1 MYYHVRH
8 SIPGRIRLEYDN
20 RNIDPIRATLAENLI
35 AVQEGITG
43 ISFNSNVGTFLVYYD
58 ISKLSECEV
67 LAFFRAI
74 DDQYLDD
81 PSMLASVREPDVSIS
96 LAGTLVSMTVSYA
109 LRKLLP
115 VSIRSIMRVWRAFP
129 RVMAGAKCL
138 LSGHISDTRVL
149 DAAAISVAIASG
161 NSRTADNIGFLLS
174 VGETIEEYTKRKS
187 LDDLAITM
195 FSGNESVHVLAG
207 EDTEEVRPLSAVRKG
222 DVIIARTGDVIQA
235 DGSVAKGEALV
246 NQATITGEPLA
257 VEKREG
263 STVFAGTVVEEGEI
277 YVCVRQI
284 GSQTKVCRI
293 LAEISSSNELKVS
306 SQKNAEILADRLV
319 KYNFLFTALTFLFTR
334 NTAKVLSTLMVD
346 YSCAMKLSAPIA
358 VLSAMKE
365 AAEHGL
371 LVKGGRFLEEAAKA
385 DTVVFDKTGT
395 LTNASPMLSRIINFS
410 ARSDD
415 EILRLAACLEE
426 HYAHPIARAIVRAA
440 DERNLEHPE
449 KHAKVEYIVAHGI
462 ASYVANHRVLV
473 GSRHF
478 VINDEHSEAPDSL
491 DDIQKEA
498 IKRGE
503 SLLYLAE
510 DGRLIALF
518 ALSDPVRTDAA
529 QVILKLRESGV
540 YQCVMITG
548 DDEGAAKSVAENA
561 GLDRYISRAL
571 PEDKS
576 RYVKDCRDDGHKVI
590 MLGDGI
596 NDAPALAAADVGV
609 AMGESAAIAGETA
622 DIVLS
627 GDSGLEGIVTA
638 RELGRGLLRRID
650 QTNRSIVLVNTSLI
664 LLGLA
669 GLLPPSVSALLHNAS
684 TVAFA
689 LQSSKPLIKE
699 DS

>member
-35 AVQEGITG
+35 AVQEGTTW

-277 YVCVRQI
+277 HVCVRQI
-284 GSQTKVCRI
+284 GSQTKVSRI

-462 ASYVANHRVLV
+462 ASYVADHRVLV

-540 YQCVMITG
+540 SRCVMITG
-548 DDEGAAKSVAENA
+548 DDEGAAKSVAESA

-576 RYVKDCRDDGHKVI
+576 RYVKDCRNDGHKVI

-596 NDAPALAAADVGV
+596 NDAPALAAADIGV

>member
-20 RNIDPIRATLAENLI
+20 RKIDPIRATLAENLI

-67 LAFFRAI
+67 LAFFSAI
-74 DDQYLDD
+74 DGRYLDD

-129 RVMAGAKCL
+129 RVMAGVKCL

-207 EDTEEVRPLSAVRKG
+207 KDTEEVRPLSAVRKG

-257 VEKREG
+257 VEKRED

-284 GSQTKVCRI
+284 GSQTKVSRI
-293 LAEISSSNELKVS
+293 LAEIGSSNELKVS

-346 YSCAMKLSAPIA
+346 YSCAMKLAAPIA

-491 DDIQKEA
+491 DVIQKEA

-529 QVILKLRESGV
+529 QVILKLRDDGV
-540 YQCVMITG
+540 SQCVMITG
-548 DDEGAAKSVAENA
+548 DDEGAAKSVAESA

-576 RYVKDCRDDGHKVI
+576 RYVKDCRNDGHKVI

-699 DS
+699 DF

>member
-129 RVMAGAKCL
+129 RVMAGVKCL

-149 DAAAISVAIASG
+149 DAVAISVAIASG
-161 NSRTADNIGFLLS
+161 NSRTADSIGFLLS

-284 GSQTKVCRI
+284 GSQTKVSRI

-385 DTVVFDKTGT
+385 DTVIFDKTGT

-540 YQCVMITG
+540 SRCVMITG
-548 DDEGAAKSVAENA
+548 DDEGAAKSVAESA

-576 RYVKDCRDDGHKVI
+576 RYVKDCRNDGHKVI

>member
-277 YVCVRQI
+277 HVCVRQI
-284 GSQTKVCRI
+284 GSQTKVSRI

-358 VLSAMKE
+358 VLSAMRE

-462 ASYVANHRVLV
+462 ASYVADHRVLV

-540 YQCVMITG
+540 SRCVMITG
-548 DDEGAAKSVAENA
+548 DDEGAAKSVAESA

-576 RYVKDCRDDGHKVI
+576 RYVKDCRNDGHKVI

>member
-74 DDQYLDD
+74 DDRYLDD

-277 YVCVRQI
+277 HVCVRQI
-284 GSQTKVCRI
+284 GSQTKVSRI

-462 ASYVANHRVLV
+462 ASYVADHRVLV

-540 YQCVMITG
+540 SRCVMITG
-548 DDEGAAKSVAENA
+548 DDEGAAKSVAESA

-576 RYVKDCRDDGHKVI
+576 RYVKDCRNDGHKVI

-609 AMGESAAIAGETA
+609 AMGESAAIAGEAA

-638 RELGRGLLRRID
+638 RELGRELLRRID

>member
-74 DDQYLDD
+74 D
-81 PSMLASVREPDVSIS
+81 VREPDVSIS

-195 FSGNESVHVLAG
+195 FSG
-207 EDTEEVRPLSAVRKG
+207 KG

-263 STVFAGTVVEEGEI
+263 STVFAGTIVEEGEI

-284 GSQTKVCRI
+284 GSQTKVSRI
-293 LAEISSSNELKVS
+293 LAEIGSSNELKVS

-334 NTAKVLSTLMVD
+334 NTTKVLSTLMVD
-346 YSCAMKLSAPIA
+346 YSCAMKLAAPIA

-395 LTNASPMLSRIINFS
+395 LTNASPMLARIINFS
-410 ARSDD
+410 TRSDD

-462 ASYVANHRVLV
+462 ASYVSDHRVLV

-498 IKRGE
+498 VKRGE

-529 QVILKLRESGV
+529 QIILKLRESGV
-540 YQCVMITG
+540 SQCVMITG
-548 DDEGAAKSVAENA
+548 DDEGAAKSVAESA

-627 GDSGLEGIVTA
+627 GDGGLEGIVTA
-638 RELGRGLLRRID
+638 REMGRGLLRRID
-650 QTNRSIVLVNTSLI
+650 QTNRNIVLVNTSLI

-669 GLLPPSVSALLHNAS
+669 GLLPPSASALLHNAS
-684 TVAFA
+684 TVVFA

>member
-8 SIPGRIRLEYDN
+8 SIPGRIRLEYDK
-20 RNIDPIRATLAENLI
+20 RRIDPIRAALAENLI
-35 AVQEGITG
+35 AVQEGITA

-67 LAFFRAI
+67 LAFFSAI
-74 DDQYLDD
+74 DGRYLDD

-129 RVMAGAKCL
+129 RVMAGVKCL

-207 EDTEEVRPLSAVRKG
+207 KDTEEVRPLSAVRKG

-284 GSQTKVCRI
+284 GSQTKVSRI
-293 LAEISSSNELKVS
+293 LAEIGSSNELKVS

-346 YSCAMKLSAPIA
+346 YSCAMKLAAPIA

-510 DGRLIALF
+510 DGHLIALF

-540 YQCVMITG
+540 SRCVMITG
-548 DDEGAAKSVAENA
+548 DDEGAAKSVAESA

-576 RYVKDCRDDGHKVI
+576 RYVKDCRNDGHKVI

>member
-67 LAFFRAI
+67 LAFFSAI
-74 DDQYLDD
+74 DGRYLDD

-129 RVMAGAKCL
+129 RVMAGVKCL

-207 EDTEEVRPLSAVRKG
+207 ENTEEVRPLSAVRTG

-277 YVCVRQI
+277 HVCVRQI
-284 GSQTKVCRI
+284 GSQTKVSRI
-293 LAEISSSNELKVS
+293 LAEIGSSNELKVS

-462 ASYVANHRVLV
+462 ASYVADHRVLV

-478 VINDEHSEAPDSL
+478 VINDEQAEAPDSL

-540 YQCVMITG
+540 SRCVMITG
-548 DDEGAAKSVAENA
+548 DDEGAAKSVAESA

-576 RYVKDCRDDGHKVI
+576 RYVKDCRNDGHKVI

>member
-8 SIPGRIRLEYDN
+8 SIPGRIRLEYDK
-20 RNIDPIRATLAENLI
+20 RRIDPIRASLAENLI
-35 AVQEGITG
+35 AVQEGITA

-67 LAFFRAI
+67 LAFFSAI
-74 DDQYLDD
+74 DGRYLDD

-129 RVMAGAKCL
+129 RVMAGVKCL

-284 GSQTKVCRI
+284 GSQTKVSRI
-293 LAEISSSNELKVS
+293 LAEIGSSNELKVS

-346 YSCAMKLSAPIA
+346 YSCAMKLAAPIA

-462 ASYVANHRVLV
+462 ASYVADHRVLV

-540 YQCVMITG
+540 SRCVMITG
-548 DDEGAAKSVAENA
+548 DDEGAAKSVAESA

-576 RYVKDCRDDGHKVI
+576 RYVKDCRNDGHKVI

>member
-8 SIPGRIRLEYDN
+8 SIPGRIRLEYDK
-20 RNIDPIRATLAENLI
+20 RRIDPIRASLAENLI
-35 AVQEGITG
+35 AVQEGITA

-67 LAFFRAI
+67 LAFFSAI
-74 DDQYLDD
+74 DGRYLDD

-284 GSQTKVCRI
+284 GSQTKVSRI

-462 ASYVANHRVLV
+462 ASYVADHRVLV

-540 YQCVMITG
+540 SRCVMITG
-548 DDEGAAKSVAENA
+548 DDEGAAKSVAESA

-576 RYVKDCRDDGHKVI
+576 RYVKDCRNDGHKVI

>member
-8 SIPGRIRLEYDN
+8 SIPGRIRLEYDK
-20 RNIDPIRATLAENLI
+20 RRIDPIRASLAENLI
-35 AVQEGITG
+35 AVQEGITA

-67 LAFFRAI
+67 LAFFSAI
-74 DDQYLDD
+74 DGRYLDD

-284 GSQTKVCRI
+284 GSQTKVSRI

-346 YSCAMKLSAPIA
+346 YSCAMKLAAPIA

-462 ASYVANHRVLV
+462 ASYVADHRVLV

-529 QVILKLRESGV
+529 QVILKLRDDGV
-540 YQCVMITG
+540 SQCVMITG
-548 DDEGAAKSVAENA
+548 DDEGAAKSVAESA

-576 RYVKDCRDDGHKVI
+576 RYVKDCRNDGHKVI

>member
-8 SIPGRIRLEYDN
+8 SIPGRIRLEYDK
-20 RNIDPIRATLAENLI
+20 RRIDPIRASLAENLI
-35 AVQEGITG
+35 AVQEGITA

-67 LAFFRAI
+67 LAFFSAI
-74 DDQYLDD
+74 DGRYLDD

-277 YVCVRQI
+277 HVCVRQI
-284 GSQTKVCRI
+284 GSQTKVSRI

-462 ASYVANHRVLV
+462 ASYVADHRVLV

-540 YQCVMITG
+540 SRCVMITG
-548 DDEGAAKSVAENA
+548 DDEGAAKSVAESA

-576 RYVKDCRDDGHKVI
+576 RYVKDCRNDGHKVI

>member
-8 SIPGRIRLEYDN
+8 SIPGRIRLEYDK
-20 RNIDPIRATLAENLI
+20 RRIDPIRASLAENLI

-67 LAFFRAI
+67 LAFFSAI
-74 DDQYLDD
+74 DGRYLDD

-129 RVMAGAKCL
+129 RVMAGVKCL

-284 GSQTKVCRI
+284 GSQTKVSRI

-462 ASYVANHRVLV
+462 ASYVADHRVLV

-540 YQCVMITG
+540 SRCVMITG
-548 DDEGAAKSVAENA
+548 DDEGAAKSVAESA

>member
-35 AVQEGITG
+35 AVQEGIMG

-277 YVCVRQI
+277 YICVRQI
-284 GSQTKVCRI
+284 GSQTKVSRI
-293 LAEISSSNELKVS
+293 LAEIGSSNELKVS

-449 KHAKVEYIVAHGI
+449 KHAKVEY
-462 ASYVANHRVLV
+462 
-473 GSRHF
+473 
-478 VINDEHSEAPDSL
+478 
-491 DDIQKEA
+491 
-498 IKRGE
+498 
-503 SLLYLAE
+503 
-510 DGRLIALF
+510 
-518 ALSDPVRTDAA
+518 
-529 QVILKLRESGV
+529 
-540 YQCVMITG
+540 M
-548 DDEGAAKSVAENA
+548 
-561 GLDRYISRAL
+561 GLQ
-571 PEDKS
+571 
-576 RYVKDCRDDGHKVI
+576 
-590 MLGDGI
+590 
-596 NDAPALAAADVGV
+596 
-609 AMGESAAIAGETA
+609 AM
-622 DIVLS
+622 
-627 GDSGLEGIVTA
+627 
-638 RELGRGLLRRID
+638 
-650 QTNRSIVLVNTSLI
+650 
-664 LLGLA
+664 
-669 GLLPPSVSALLHNAS
+669 
-684 TVAFA
+684 
-689 LQSSKPLIKE
+689 
-699 DS
+699 

>member
-8 SIPGRIRLEYDN
+8 SIPGRIRLEYDK
-20 RNIDPIRATLAENLI
+20 RRIDPIRASLAENLI
-35 AVQEGITG
+35 AVQEGITA

-67 LAFFRAI
+67 LAFFSAI
-74 DDQYLDD
+74 DGRYLDD

-187 LDDLAITM
+187 LDDLAITI
-195 FSGNESVHVLAG
+195 FSGNERVHVLAG
-207 EDTEEVRPLSAVRKG
+207 EDTEEVRPLSAVSKC

-284 GSQTKVCRI
+284 GSQTKVSRI

-426 HYAHPIARAIVRAA
+426 HYAHPIARAIVRAT
-440 DERNLEHPE
+440 DERKLEHPE

-462 ASYVANHRVLV
+462 ASYVADHRVLV

-540 YQCVMITG
+540 SRCVMITG
-548 DDEGAAKSVAENA
+548 DDEGAAKSVAESA

-576 RYVKDCRDDGHKVI
+576 RYVKDCRNDGHKVI

>member
-35 AVQEGITG
+35 AVQEGITA

-67 LAFFRAI
+67 LAFFSAI
-74 DDQYLDD
+74 DGRYLDD

-129 RVMAGAKCL
+129 RVMAGVKCL

-207 EDTEEVRPLSAVRKG
+207 EDTEEVRPLSAVRTG

-277 YVCVRQI
+277 HVCVRQI
-284 GSQTKVCRI
+284 GSQTKVSRI
-293 LAEISSSNELKVS
+293 LAEIGSSNELKVS

-346 YSCAMKLSAPIA
+346 YSCAMKLAAPIA

-462 ASYVANHRVLV
+462 ASYVADHRVLV

-540 YQCVMITG
+540 SRCVMITG
-548 DDEGAAKSVAENA
+548 DDEGAAKSVAESA

-576 RYVKDCRDDGHKVI
+576 RYVKDCRNDGHKVI

>member
-8 SIPGRIRLEYDN
+8 SIPGRIRLEYDK
-20 RNIDPIRATLAENLI
+20 RRIDPIRASLAENLI
-35 AVQEGITG
+35 AVQEGITA

-67 LAFFRAI
+67 LAFFSAI
-74 DDQYLDD
+74 DGRYLDD

-129 RVMAGAKCL
+129 RVMAGVKCL

-284 GSQTKVCRI
+284 GSQTKVSRI

-540 YQCVMITG
+540 SRCVMITG
-548 DDEGAAKSVAENA
+548 DDEGAAKSVAESA

-576 RYVKDCRDDGHKVI
+576 RYVKDCRNDGHKVI

>member
-67 LAFFRAI
+67 LAFFSAI
-74 DDQYLDD
+74 DGRYLDD

-207 EDTEEVRPLSAVRKG
+207 EDTEEVRPLSAVRTG

-284 GSQTKVCRI
+284 GSQTKVSRI

-462 ASYVANHRVLV
+462 ASYVADHRVLV

-540 YQCVMITG
+540 SRCVMITG
-548 DDEGAAKSVAENA
+548 DDEGAAKSVAESA

-576 RYVKDCRDDGHKVI
+576 RYVKDCRNDGHKVI

>member
-8 SIPGRIRLEYDN
+8 SIPGRIRLEYDK
-20 RNIDPIRATLAENLI
+20 RRIDPIRAALAENLI
-35 AVQEGITG
+35 AVQEGITA

-67 LAFFRAI
+67 LAFFSAI
-74 DDQYLDD
+74 DGRYLDD

-129 RVMAGAKCL
+129 RVMAGVKCL

-284 GSQTKVCRI
+284 GSQTKVSRI

-346 YSCAMKLSAPIA
+346 YSCAMKLAAPIA

-462 ASYVANHRVLV
+462 ASYVADHRVLV

-540 YQCVMITG
+540 SRCVMITG
-548 DDEGAAKSVAENA
+548 DDEGAAKSVAESA

-576 RYVKDCRDDGHKVI
+576 RYVKDCRNDGHKVI

>member
-8 SIPGRIRLEYDN
+8 SIPGRIRLEYDK
-20 RNIDPIRATLAENLI
+20 RRIDPIRAALAENLI
-35 AVQEGITG
+35 AVQEGITA

-67 LAFFRAI
+67 LAFFSAI
-74 DDQYLDD
+74 DGRYLDD

-129 RVMAGAKCL
+129 RVMAGVKCL

-207 EDTEEVRPLSAVRKG
+207 EDTEEVRPLSAVRTG

-284 GSQTKVCRI
+284 GSQTKVSRI
-293 LAEISSSNELKVS
+293 LAEIGSSNELKVS

-462 ASYVANHRVLV
+462 ASYVADHRVLV

-540 YQCVMITG
+540 SRCVMITG
-548 DDEGAAKSVAENA
+548 DDEGAAKSVAESA

-576 RYVKDCRDDGHKVI
+576 RYVKDCRNDGHKVI

>member
-8 SIPGRIRLEYDN
+8 SIPGRIRLEYDK
-20 RNIDPIRATLAENLI
+20 RRIDPIRAALAENLI
-35 AVQEGITG
+35 AVQEGITA

-67 LAFFRAI
+67 LAFFSAI
-74 DDQYLDD
+74 DGRYLDD

-284 GSQTKVCRI
+284 GSQTKVSRI
-293 LAEISSSNELKVS
+293 LAEIGSSNELKVS

-346 YSCAMKLSAPIA
+346 YSCAMKLAAPIA

-462 ASYVANHRVLV
+462 ASYVADHRVLV

-540 YQCVMITG
+540 SRCVMITG
-548 DDEGAAKSVAENA
+548 DDEGAAKSVAESA

-576 RYVKDCRDDGHKVI
+576 RYVKDCRNDGHKVI

>member
-1 MYYHVRH
+1 MYYHIRH
-8 SIPGRIRLEYDN
+8 SIPGRIRLEYDK
-20 RNIDPIRATLAENLI
+20 RRIDPIRAALAENLI
-35 AVQEGITG
+35 AVQEGITA

-58 ISKLSECEV
+58 ISKLSECEI
-67 LAFFRAI
+67 LAFFSAI
-74 DDQYLDD
+74 DGRYLDD

-129 RVMAGAKCL
+129 RVMAGVKCL

-207 EDTEEVRPLSAVRKG
+207 EDTEEVRPLSAVRTG

-284 GSQTKVCRI
+284 GSQTKVSRI
-293 LAEISSSNELKVS
+293 LAEIGSSNELKVS

-346 YSCAMKLSAPIA
+346 YSCAMKLAAPIA

-385 DTVVFDKTGT
+385 DTVIFDKTGT
-395 LTNASPMLSRIINFS
+395 LTSASPMLSRIINFS

-491 DDIQKEA
+491 DVIQKEA

-529 QVILKLRESGV
+529 QVILKLRDDGV
-540 YQCVMITG
+540 SQCVMITG
-548 DDEGAAKSVAENA
+548 DDEGAAKSVAESA

-576 RYVKDCRDDGHKVI
+576 RYVKDCRNDGHKVI

-699 DS
+699 DF

>member
-8 SIPGRIRLEYDN
+8 SIPGRIRLEYDK
-20 RNIDPIRATLAENLI
+20 RRIDPIRASLAENLI
-35 AVQEGITG
+35 AVQEGITA

-67 LAFFRAI
+67 LAFFSAI
-74 DDQYLDD
+74 DGRYLDD

-129 RVMAGAKCL
+129 RVMAGVKCL

-149 DAAAISVAIASG
+149 DAVAISVAIASG

-277 YVCVRQI
+277 HVCVRQI
-284 GSQTKVCRI
+284 GSQTKVSRI

-462 ASYVANHRVLV
+462 ASYVADHRVLV

-540 YQCVMITG
+540 SRCVMITG
-548 DDEGAAKSVAENA
+548 DDEGAAKSVAESA

-576 RYVKDCRDDGHKVI
+576 RYVKDCRNDGHKVI

>member
-8 SIPGRIRLEYDN
+8 SIPGRIRLEYDK
-20 RNIDPIRATLAENLI
+20 RRIDPIRASLAENLI

-67 LAFFRAI
+67 LAFFSAI
-74 DDQYLDD
+74 DGRYLDD

-129 RVMAGAKCL
+129 RVMAGVKCL

-284 GSQTKVCRI
+284 GSQTKVSRI
-293 LAEISSSNELKVS
+293 LAEIGSSNELKVS

-462 ASYVANHRVLV
+462 ASYVADHRVLV

-540 YQCVMITG
+540 SRCVMITG
-548 DDEGAAKSVAENA
+548 DDEGAAKSVAESA

-576 RYVKDCRDDGHKVI
+576 RYVKDCRNDGHKVI

-689 LQSSKPLIKE
+689 LQSSKLLIKE
-699 DS
+699 YS

>member
-8 SIPGRIRLEYDN
+8 SIPGRIRLEYDK
-20 RNIDPIRATLAENLI
+20 RRIDPIRASLAENLI
-35 AVQEGITG
+35 AVQEGITA

-67 LAFFRAI
+67 LAFFSAI
-74 DDQYLDD
+74 DGRYLDD

-129 RVMAGAKCL
+129 RVMAGVKCL

-284 GSQTKVCRI
+284 GSQTKVSRI

-462 ASYVANHRVLV
+462 ASYVADHRVLV

-540 YQCVMITG
+540 SRCVMITG
-548 DDEGAAKSVAENA
+548 DDEGAAKSVAESA

-576 RYVKDCRDDGHKVI
+576 RYVKDCRNDGHKVI

>member
-67 LAFFRAI
+67 LAFFSAI
-74 DDQYLDD
+74 DGRYLDD

-277 YVCVRQI
+277 HVCVRQI
-284 GSQTKVCRI
+284 GSQTKVSRI

-462 ASYVANHRVLV
+462 ASYVADHRVLV

-503 SLLYLAE
+503 SLLYLVE

-540 YQCVMITG
+540 SRCVMITG
-548 DDEGAAKSVAENA
+548 DDEGAAKSVAESA

-576 RYVKDCRDDGHKVI
+576 RYVKDCRNDGHKVI

-699 DS
+699 DF

>member
-8 SIPGRIRLEYDN
+8 SIPGRIRLEYDK
-20 RNIDPIRATLAENLI
+20 RRIDPIRAALAENLI
-35 AVQEGITG
+35 AVQEGITA

-67 LAFFRAI
+67 LAFFSAI
-74 DDQYLDD
+74 DGRYLDD

-129 RVMAGAKCL
+129 RVMAGVKCL

-284 GSQTKVCRI
+284 GSQTKVSRI
-293 LAEISSSNELKVS
+293 LAEIGSSNELKVS

-346 YSCAMKLSAPIA
+346 YSCAMKLAAPIA

-385 DTVVFDKTGT
+385 DTVIFDKTGT

-540 YQCVMITG
+540 SRCVMITG
-548 DDEGAAKSVAENA
+548 DDEGAAKSVAESA

-576 RYVKDCRDDGHKVI
+576 RYVKDCRNDGHKVI

>member
-8 SIPGRIRLEYDN
+8 SIPGRIRLEYDK
-20 RNIDPIRATLAENLI
+20 RRIDPIRAALAENLI
-35 AVQEGITG
+35 AVQEGITA

-67 LAFFRAI
+67 LAFFSAI
-74 DDQYLDD
+74 DGRYLDD

-129 RVMAGAKCL
+129 RVMAGVKCL

-257 VEKREG
+257 VEKRED

-284 GSQTKVCRI
+284 GSQTKVSRI
-293 LAEISSSNELKVS
+293 LAEIGSSNELKVS

-540 YQCVMITG
+540 SRCVMITG
-548 DDEGAAKSVAENA
+548 DDEGAAKSVAESA

-576 RYVKDCRDDGHKVI
+576 RYVKDCRNDGHKVI

>member
-8 SIPGRIRLEYDN
+8 SIPGRIRLEYDK
-20 RNIDPIRATLAENLI
+20 RRIDPIRASLAENLI

-67 LAFFRAI
+67 LAFFSAI
-74 DDQYLDD
+74 DGRYLDD

-129 RVMAGAKCL
+129 RVMAGVKCL

-284 GSQTKVCRI
+284 GSQTKVSRI
-293 LAEISSSNELKVS
+293 LAEIGSSNELKVS

-462 ASYVANHRVLV
+462 ASYVADHRVLV

-540 YQCVMITG
+540 SRCVMITG
-548 DDEGAAKSVAENA
+548 DDEGAAKSVAESA

-576 RYVKDCRDDGHKVI
+576 RYVKDCRNDGHKVI

>member
-67 LAFFRAI
+67 LAFFSAI
-74 DDQYLDD
+74 DGRYLDD

-284 GSQTKVCRI
+284 GSQTKVSRI

-395 LTNASPMLSRIINFS
+395 LTNASPLLARIINFS

-540 YQCVMITG
+540 SRCVMITG
-548 DDEGAAKSVAENA
+548 DDEGAAKSVAESA

-576 RYVKDCRDDGHKVI
+576 RYVKDCRNDGHKVI

>member
-8 SIPGRIRLEYDN
+8 SIPGRIRLEYDK
-20 RNIDPIRATLAENLI
+20 RRIDPIRATLAENLI
-35 AVQEGITG
+35 AVQEGITA

-67 LAFFRAI
+67 LAFFSAI
-74 DDQYLDD
+74 DGRYLDD

-207 EDTEEVRPLSAVRKG
+207 EDTEEVRPLSAVRTG

-284 GSQTKVCRI
+284 GSQTKVSRI

-346 YSCAMKLSAPIA
+346 YSCAMKLAAPIA

-462 ASYVANHRVLV
+462 ASYVADHRVLV

-540 YQCVMITG
+540 SRCVMITG
-548 DDEGAAKSVAENA
+548 DDEGAAKSVAESA

-576 RYVKDCRDDGHKVI
+576 RYVKDCRNDGHKVI

>member
-8 SIPGRIRLEYDN
+8 SIPGRIRLEYDK
-20 RNIDPIRATLAENLI
+20 RRIDPIRAALAENLI
-35 AVQEGITG
+35 AVQEGITA

-67 LAFFRAI
+67 LAFFSAI
-74 DDQYLDD
+74 DGRYLDD

-129 RVMAGAKCL
+129 RVMAGVKCL

-149 DAAAISVAIASG
+149 DAVAISVAIASG
-161 NSRTADNIGFLLS
+161 NSRTADSIGFLLS

-207 EDTEEVRPLSAVRKG
+207 EDTEEVRPLSAVRTG

-284 GSQTKVCRI
+284 GSQTKVSRI
-293 LAEISSSNELKVS
+293 LAEIGSSNELKVS

-462 ASYVANHRVLV
+462 ASYVADHRVLV

-478 VINDEHSEAPDSL
+478 VINDEHAEAPDSL

-540 YQCVMITG
+540 SRCVMITG
-548 DDEGAAKSVAENA
+548 DDEGAAKSVAESA

-576 RYVKDCRDDGHKVI
+576 RYVKDCRNDGHKVI

>member
-8 SIPGRIRLEYDN
+8 SIPGRIRLEYDK
-20 RNIDPIRATLAENLI
+20 RRIDPIRAALAENLI
-35 AVQEGITG
+35 AVQEGITA

-67 LAFFRAI
+67 LAFFSAI
-74 DDQYLDD
+74 DGRYLDD

-129 RVMAGAKCL
+129 RVMAGVKCL

-284 GSQTKVCRI
+284 GSQTKVSRI

-462 ASYVANHRVLV
+462 ASYVADHRVLV

-540 YQCVMITG
+540 SRCVMITG
-548 DDEGAAKSVAENA
+548 DDEGAAKSVAESA

-576 RYVKDCRDDGHKVI
+576 RYVKDCRNDGHKVI

>member
-8 SIPGRIRLEYDN
+8 SIPGRIRLEYDK
-20 RNIDPIRATLAENLI
+20 RRIDPIRAALAENLI
-35 AVQEGITG
+35 AVQEGITA

-67 LAFFRAI
+67 LAFFSAI
-74 DDQYLDD
+74 DGRYLDD

-207 EDTEEVRPLSAVRKG
+207 GDTEEVRPLSAVRKG

-284 GSQTKVCRI
+284 GSQTKVSRI
-293 LAEISSSNELKVS
+293 LAEIGSSNELKVS

-346 YSCAMKLSAPIA
+346 YSCAMKLAAPIA

-462 ASYVANHRVLV
+462 ASYVADHRVLV

-491 DDIQKEA
+491 DDIHEEA

-510 DGRLIALF
+510 DGHLIALF

-609 AMGESAAIAGETA
+609 AMGSIGSDIAVEAADIALMSDDISKIPYLKRLSNATVKTIKFSITLSMCINFVA
-622 DIVLS
+622 IVLS
-627 GDSGLEGIVTA
+627 LLEMLTPVTGA
-638 RELGRGLLRRID
+638 LVHNAG
-650 QTNRSIVLVNTSLI
+650 SCFVVLI
-664 LLGLA
+664 A
-669 GLLPPSVSALLHNAS
+669 ALLYDRK
-684 TVAFA
+684 F
-689 LQSSKPLIKE
+689 E
-699 DS
+699 

>member
-8 SIPGRIRLEYDN
+8 SIPGRIRLEYDK
-20 RNIDPIRATLAENLI
+20 RRIDPIRAALAENLI
-35 AVQEGITG
+35 AVQEGITA

-67 LAFFRAI
+67 LAFFSAI
-74 DDQYLDD
+74 DGRYLDD

-129 RVMAGAKCL
+129 RVMAGVKCL

-284 GSQTKVCRI
+284 GSQTKVSRI

-540 YQCVMITG
+540 SRCVMITG
-548 DDEGAAKSVAENA
+548 DDEGAAKSVAESA

-576 RYVKDCRDDGHKVI
+576 RYVKDCRNDGHKVI

>member
-35 AVQEGITG
+35 AVQEGITA
-43 ISFNSNVGTFLVYYD
+43 ISFNSSVGTFLVYYD

-67 LAFFRAI
+67 LAFFSAI
-74 DDQYLDD
+74 DGRYLDD

-284 GSQTKVCRI
+284 GSQTKVSRI
-293 LAEISSSNELKVS
+293 LAEIGSSNELKVS

-346 YSCAMKLSAPIA
+346 YSCAMKLAAPIA

-385 DTVVFDKTGT
+385 DTVIFDKTGT

-462 ASYVANHRVLV
+462 ASYVADHRVLV

-540 YQCVMITG
+540 SRCVMITG
-548 DDEGAAKSVAENA
+548 DDEGAAKSVAESA

-576 RYVKDCRDDGHKVI
+576 RYVKDCRNDGHKVI

-669 GLLPPSVSALLHNAS
+669 GLLSPSVSALLHNAS